1 MNRRSLLLGGGLLVT
16 IALTAWT
23 LATDDNAEVVQASA
37 RPGARA
43 GGATIKPAPATA
55 TVAGAASPPASASL
69 DARSSAPEKIHN
81 VFGEYSYQ
89 PAPRPVLAQ
98 AAPAPHAPPLPF
110 VFSGRLMIPG
120 RATIYLLTENNAPVE
135 VHLGSDLAG
144 FKLVE
149 ESPQQLVFLHAATGD
164 RVSMSIASAAIN

>member
-1 MNRRSLLLGGGLLVT
+1 
-16 IALTAWT
+16 
-23 LATDDNAEVVQASA
+23 
-37 RPGARA
+37 
-43 GGATIKPAPATA
+43 
-55 TVAGAASPPASASL
+55 
-69 DARSSAPEKIHN
+69 
-81 VFGEYSYQ
+81 
-89 PAPRPVLAQ
+89 
-98 AAPAPHAPPLPF
+98 
-110 VFSGRLMIPG
+110 MIPG